1 MMDEWIDIT
10 TLEQSFRYVVEMDI
24 NSGRTRYRKKYAKDV
39 VGGWHYGE
47 LKQKGETNGNIIK

>member
-1 MMDEWIDIT
+1 MHEWIDIT

-24 NSGRTRYRKKYAKDV
+24 NSDKTRYRKKYAKDV

>member
-24 NSGRTRYRKKYAKDV
+24 NSGKTRYRKKYAKGY
-39 VGGWHYGE
+39 VGDWVYGE
-47 LKQKGETNGNIIK
+47 LKAESDR

>member
-24 NSGRTRYRKKYAKDV
+24 NSDKTRYRKKYAKDV
-39 VGGWHYGE
+39 VGDWIYGE
-47 LKQKGETNGNIIK
+47 LKQKGETNENINE